1 MRGMQIVLIAA
12 QSADGFI
19 TRHDDPGTDFTSA
32 ADRVYFQKVLT
43 AFDTSVMG
51 SVTYRVA
58 RSAILR
64 RLTPDRR
71 RMVMTRDP
79 AQFAAEAA
87 PGRLE
92 FTDETPEALAGRLRT
107 EGHRRCAL
115 LGGGRIH
122 SLFIAAGLVD
132 EFWLTIEPR
141 LFGSGVPLLRAPAD
155 LRLRLLSHE
164 RLDGSDTLLL
174 KYARQ

>member
-1 MRGMQIVLIAA
+1 MQIVLIAA

-19 TRHDDPGTDFTSA
+19 TRHDAPGTDFTSA

-43 AFDTSVMG
+43 EFDTSIMG
-51 SVTYRVA
+51 SATYLVA
-58 RSAILR
+58 RATIIR

-71 RMVMTRDP
+71 RLVLTRDP
-79 AQFAAEAA
+79 AKFVADAA

-92 FTDETPEALAGRLRT
+92 FTSEAPGDLVRRLRS

-155 LRLRLLSHE
+155 LPMKLLSHE